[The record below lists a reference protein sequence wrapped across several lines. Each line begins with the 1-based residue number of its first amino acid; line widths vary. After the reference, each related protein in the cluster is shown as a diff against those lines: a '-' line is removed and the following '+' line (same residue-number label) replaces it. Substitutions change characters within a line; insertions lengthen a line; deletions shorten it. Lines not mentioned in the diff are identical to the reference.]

1 MDSFEELESDI
12 CALRKQVDRVVV
24 TFHWGVPYVREP
36 STHDRAKARYAVD
49 CGADAVIG
57 HHTHI
62 VQPFEVYRGCPIFFS
77 VGNFAFGS
85 GNSRG
90 EGLLI
95 GLRFEDDRTRA
106 EVYPLYVKNRDPRVN
121 YQPKLLRGKAA
132 ANVLSH
138 LAKISGADGQ
148 RLKIEEFRGWFDL
161 QGRPVRCGRAH
172 ANVNRPN

>member
-1 MDSFEELESDI
+1 MDSFEELQSDI
-12 CALRKQVDRVVV
+12 SALRKQVDRIVV
-24 TFHWGVPYVREP
+24 TFHWGIPYVREP
-36 STHDRAKARYAVD
+36 SAEDRMKARCAVE

-57 HHTHI
+57 HHAHI
-62 VQPFEVYRGCPIFFS
+62 VQPFEVYRGCPIFFGI
-77 VGNFAFGS
+77 GNFAFGS

-95 GLRFEDDRTRA
+95 GLRFEDDRTQA

-132 ANVLSH
+132 TNALSH
-138 LAKISGADGQ
+138 LAKISGAHGQ
-148 RLKIEEFRGWFDL
+148 RLNIEEFRGRFDL
-161 QGRPVRCGRAH
+161 QRRPVRCESTD